1 MMLRG
6 MLNSLRGVGCQFT
19 PHDVTRASI
28 RATAL
33 SDVYNPV
40 EGYQSDEIL
49 TMGVDEYSCV
59 DLNEVIPVNNDAFSQ
74 HSETQAGGNPRGN
87 HLETQAGRG
96 HAEAQGGR
104 RHAETQASWSQAETQ
119 AETQGG
125 RSHAEMQGRHSHAET
140 QAGGNP
146 RGNRLES
153 QGAWSHAENQL
164 VRGRTHSQYQSMQGA
179 ALMTG
184 VPLLRPM
191 VQSPIP
197 PMSMHYQSQPL
208 MPRSYAGTAIN
219 QLSLPIP
226 VKRFHQPSFTP
237 QNSTCMSG
245 LRFVSPVVSTSAM
258 PNVRSSSKVQSSVT
272 KKVRFAESSMNEQRK
287 ADSCSCET
295 VKNQRK
301 PTIYSGDKNE
311 DFNDYISQF
320 HVISDWN
327 GWSDKE
333 KSMQLI
339 MSLGGPARETWNNL
353 CLGEIPESSDTLID
367 ILKQR
372 FNPAALIPAH
382 KSEFRSRRKENDE
395 TYVSYGYDLHRLCRK
410 AFPKMSENVID
421 EYAKSHFMEYLEG
434 EMRLYVFMEHPE
446 TLHEAI
452 AKATR
457 FESVSSADKM
467 QRNHSNHSSEQSSV
481 MGRNGGKGLP
491 RCWHCGDYG
500 HRRLECHVYKE
511 DVLSGRIR
519 PRGRR

>member
-6 MLNSLRGVGCQFT
+6 MLNAVRGVSCPFT
-19 PHDVTRASI
+19 PHDAMRASI

-33 SDVYNPV
+33 RDVYNPV
-40 EGYQSDEIL
+40 EGSQSDEIL

-87 HLETQAGRG
+87 HLETQAGLS
-96 HAEAQGGR
+96 HAEAQCGR

-119 AETQGG
+119 A
-125 RSHAEMQGRHSHAET
+125 
-140 QAGGNP
+140 GGNP
-146 RGNRLES
+146 RGNQLET

-237 QNSTCMSG
+237 RNTTCMSG
-245 LRFVSPVVSTSAM
+245 IRFVSPVVSTSAM

-272 KKVRFAESSMNEQRK
+272 KKVRFDESTMNEPRR
-287 ADSCSCET
+287 ANSCSCKT
-295 VKNQRK
+295 VKNARK

-410 AFPKMSENVID
+410 AFPNMSENVID

-452 AKATR
+452 AKATL

-467 QRNHSNHSSEQSSV
+467 QRNHSTDSNEQSLV
-481 MGRNGGKGLP
+481 MGHKGGKGLP